1 MTELTEAQISCS
13 IVSGILT
20 GDSTA
25 ESQMIDRYG
34 KGLFTVL
41 RVNAKSSEIAQ
52 EIVQETWRI
61 VLEKVRAN
69 EINDPSK
76 LAAFITQVGKNQLLM
91 YFRKSK
97 RHTFVDLAELPM
109 EKLDSVGPEGESE
122 AADLARCVKSVLTS
136 MRNKRDQE
144 VILRFYLKEE
154 DKTVICEAL
163 DLTPTHFD
171 RVLYRAKQR
180 FKAVWQEQQVML

>member
-97 RHTFVDLAELPM
+97 RHTFVGLAELPM

-154 DKTVICEAL
+154 DKAVICEAL